1 MKWLLIT
8 IYLIQINRW
17 MILIRESRKDILKT
31 VLILTVP
38 LDLNF
43 EYGKTFEIET
53 TLQHIK

>member
-17 MILIRESRKDILKT
+17 MLPIKESRKDILKT
-31 VLILTVP
+31 VLILTDP

-43 EYGKTFEIET
+43 EYEKTFEIET